1 MRHEYEFR
9 YHYGVS
15 PHPAIERA
23 DMTDDSQAAV
33 RAVRELLCMPSRHA
47 VEVWRDGVVIFW
59 RSRIRPWPADPASS
73 VETQHIGGQS
83 LQQIDARSSAQMSDL
98 DPAKPFDGGP
108 SGCSPSQ

>member
-73 VETQHIGGQS
+73 VETQHIGAVVAANRRS
-83 LQQIDARSSAQMSDL
+83 LLRSNV
-98 DPAKPFDGGP
+98 GP
-108 SGCSPSQ
+108 RPCQAV